1 VRVAL
6 TAIALC
12 LASGCVHV
20 APRPVATETYRPRTS
35 DGYGLELV
43 RYRTPTLPKGP
54 PVLLLHGVAANSRN
68 MDLDEGHSLARWLV
82 AHGREAWTL
91 SLRGTGSSD
100 DPDRGSG
107 RPPGYAFDVF
117 WKDDL
122 PTALQEIERVTHAGP
137 VDFVG
142 HSMGGLVLY
151 AYLSQGGQGVH
162 AAVTLGSP
170 TRLDWGTRVEPV
182 IERFGAL
189 VPVGF
194 SIPTAFGAHLAA
206 PFHGLADAPLQRLFY
221 EPSNTPVPV
230 MRALFAYGTADISSG
245 VLEQFRGWMATGRFA
260 SADGQLDFRAGLSQ
274 VHTPVLVVAARLDHI
289 ALTPGVRDGYRALG
303 GPKQWL
309 LVCPANG
316 AGAEYGHMDLV
327 VGDHAPHD
335 VFTPLLNFLDA
346 QP

>member
-1 VRVAL
+1 MRPLVAV
-6 TAIALC
+6 AALAV
-12 LASGCVHV
+12 LSGCVHV
-20 APRPVATETYRPRTS
+20 TPRPVAIETYRPRTS

-43 RYRTPTLPKGP
+43 RYRTPALPKGP
-54 PVLLLHGVAANSRN
+54 PVLLLHGLGANARN
-68 MDLDEGHSLARWLV
+68 MDVDEDHSLARWLV

-100 DPDRGSG
+100 DPDRSAG
-107 RPPGYAFDVF
+107 RPPGYAFDVY

-151 AYLSQGGQGVH
+151 AYLSQGGTGVH

-170 TRLDWGTRVEPV
+170 TRLDWGTRAEPMLV
-182 IERFGAL
+182 RFGPL
-189 VPVGF
+189 VPLGLSLPF
-194 SIPTAFGAHLAA
+194 SFGAHVAA
-206 PFHGLADAPLQRLFY
+206 PFHGLADEPLQRFFY
-221 EPSNTPVPV
+221 EPTNTPVPV
-230 MRALFAYGTADISSG
+230 MRALMAYGTADISSG
-245 VLEQFRGWMATGRFA
+245 VLEQFIGWMATGRFA
-260 SADGQLDFRAGLSQ
+260 SADGRLDFRAGLAH
-274 VHTPVLVVAARLDHI
+274 VTTPVLVVAGRLDHV

-346 QP
+346 KP